1 MITNK
6 AVKLVQVTL
15 DFHRFVPV
23 DELAIRHWLRSEIG
37 NTDIAYDLLEMQ
49 VEQLI
54 ANKWAVGRLFM
65 TEKRLGLAA

>member
-23 DELAIRHWLRSEIG
+23 DELAIRRWLQQEIG
-37 NTDIAYDLLEMQ
+37 NTDINYDLLEVQ
-49 VEQLI
+49 VEQLVQ
-54 ANKWAVGRLFM
+54 NKWAIGRLYL
-65 TEKRLGLAA
+65 TEQRMGLVA